1 MRRISAQL
9 VMVCLFCLGCY
20 TRVLAQA
27 TSQITGTVTDT
38 SGAVVAGASVTA
50 TQTGTGIART
60 TNSDAGGVYT
70 LPGLPLGPYKV
81 EVKKDGFATF
91 VQTGIILE
99 VGTAVTVNPILK
111 VGAVT
116 QSVQIEAT
124 APIEDTTSTG
134 VGQVVNSQSVV
145 DLPLNGRQV
154 TQLIT
159 LAGGANSVQYGFGG
173 SPSVGNLVSS
183 KNYPNEALVSVAGGM
198 LNGTTYLM
206 DGGTYNDPFNNLNLP
221 TPFPDAIQEF
231 NVQTSAIPAQY
242 GQHTGGAIN
251 IATKSGTNQFH
262 GDAFEFVRNS
272 DFNAKDFFSVNSKTP
287 NGLSDGLK
295 RNQFGGTI
303 GGPVKKNKVFFF
315 LGYQGTLLRQ
325 KPPSNQAILPTA
337 SELTGDFSNYIA
349 NCFPGRTPP
358 TLSPAYYTG
367 NQLNYAVPAD
377 VQAFASH
384 FPVGPEPC
392 GVTTFQIVSNQN
404 EHMGVG
410 KVDYQI
416 NSKQTLF
423 VRYFGTHEVQP
434 SSYNGNELTVVNA
447 GTNDTVNSIV
457 VGHTYLVS
465 TSMLNSFHF
474 TYNTDGVTKFQVP
487 IVNPTDIGIQGM
499 YTSAA
504 PFVHFSNINIT
515 GDFQSAGGFATP
527 GLVNTK
533 TWQLADDYNWTRGS
547 HQLQFGVSFIRP
559 SQTSTFC
566 VYCNGLFTFSG
577 SITGDAMADFIAGA
591 LGSMTQL
598 NISHDNENWR
608 YLGLYAQDSWK
619 VNSRLTLN
627 YGLRWEPFL
636 NGTFPLGQVSHF
648 NMADFLADVHS
659 TKYPNAPAGTLYP
672 GDPGF
677 QTGARPSY
685 TAWNNWA
692 PRIGLAW
699 DPTGSGKTLI
709 RASWGILYDT
719 PETLFFYN
727 YAGEPLWGEGITII
741 PPSGTP
747 DTFNNPWSYYQTGVS
762 PFPVT
767 QNATTAYPFYS
778 SYESAPL
785 HVHNAYMEQWNL
797 TVQRQIGAAWLVKAS
812 YLGNDLVHLWM
823 IKEQNPGVYI
833 TPAED
838 GSCTVN
844 VYNNTTQM
852 VTPKTYATC
861 DSSTNTN
868 QRRLLSQLNPAQGQY
883 YGGYPGLDPSGT
895 GSYNA
900 LLLSAEHRFSN
911 HFSMLANYTWSHCI
925 SDLWTQ
931 AINAPEYIN
940 PADHRFDR
948 GNCASVDIHHS
959 FNLSAV
965 LQSPHFSSRVLQWIA
980 GDWQLAPIF
989 SAHTGSYF
997 TAVLGGVNADDAANG
1012 IAAQRPDQV
1021 LADPYCAPK
1030 RVSPYFTSAG
1040 NCWLNPAAFAN
1051 PGGGAVYNP
1060 ATKQYQEPGAF
1071 GNEGLNN
1078 LEGPGYFDVDVS
1090 LSRKFPIT
1098 ERQSIEIRWE
1108 TFNVENRVNFVNPG
1122 TAGIAAVGTSNTATN
1137 STTFGMISSDVAPR
1151 IMQFALKY
1159 QF

>member
-1 MRRISAQL
+1 MKRISAQL
-9 VMVCLFCLGCY
+9 LLVCLLAFACSAA
-20 TRVLAQA
+20 VFAQA
-27 TSQITGTVTDT
+27 TSQISGTVTDA
-38 SGAVVAGASVTA
+38 SGAVIAGAQITA
-50 TQTGTGIART
+50 TQTTTGITRSAT
-60 TNSDAGGVYT
+60 SDASGVYT
-70 LPGLPLGPYKV
+70 LPSLPLGPYRL
-81 EVKKDGFATF
+81 EVKKEGFTTF
-91 VQTGIILE
+91 VQTGILLQ
-99 VGTAVTVNPILK
+99 VGSAATVNPVLK
-111 VGAVT
+111 VGEVT
-116 QSVQIEAT
+116 QSVQVEAT
-124 APIEDTTSTG
+124 APMVDTTTTG

-159 LAGGANSVQYGFGG
+159 LAGASNTVQYGFGG
-173 SPSVGNLVSS
+173 APSVGNLVSS

-206 DGGTYNDPFNNLNLP
+206 DGGTFNDPFNNLNLP
-221 TPFPDAIQEF
+221 TPFPDAVQEF

-242 GQHTGGAIN
+242 GMHTGGAIN

-272 DFNAKDFFSVNSKTP
+272 DFNAKDYFSVNAKTP

-303 GGPVKKNKVFFF
+303 GGPIKKNKLFFF
-315 LGYQGTLLRQ
+315 LGYQGTLIRQ
-325 KPPSNQAILPTA
+325 KPPANQAILPTA
-337 SELTGDFSNYIA
+337 SELQGNFQNYAA
-349 NCFPGRTPP
+349 NCMAKVNGQTPQLKAP
-358 TLSPAYYTG
+358 YFT
-367 NQLNYAVPAD
+367 NNILNYAVPAD
-377 VQAFASH
+377 VLSFASH

-392 GVTTFQIVSNQN
+392 GITTFQIIANQN
-404 EHMGVG
+404 EHMGIG
-410 KVDYQI
+410 RVDYQI

-423 VRYFGTHEVQP
+423 VRYYGTHSLQP

-447 GTNDTVNSIV
+447 GTDDLVNSLV

-465 TSMLNSFHF
+465 SNMVNSFHF

-487 IVNPTDIGIQGM
+487 IVNPADVGVQGM
-499 YTSAA
+499 YISAA
-504 PFVHFSNINIT
+504 PFNHYSNINIT

-533 TWQLADDYNWTRGS
+533 TWQLADDYSWTKGS
-547 HQLQFGVSFIRP
+547 HQLQFGASFIRP
-559 SQTSTFC
+559 TQVSTFC

-577 SITGDAMADFIAGA
+577 ALTGDPMADFAAGA
-591 LGSMTQL
+591 LGSMIQL
-598 NISHDNENWR
+598 NISHDDENWR

-619 VNSRLTLN
+619 INSRLTLN

-648 NMADFLADVHS
+648 NMADFLANVHS
-659 TKYPNAPAGTLYP
+659 TRYPNAPAGTLYP

-677 QTGARPSY
+677 QTGSRPSY
-685 TAWNNWA
+685 TAWNDWA

-741 PPSGTP
+741 PPAATP
-747 DTFNNPWSYYQTGVS
+747 DTFANPWSYYQTGVS

-767 QNATTAYPFYS
+767 QNATTPYPFYS
-778 SYESAPL
+778 SYETAPL

-797 TVQRQIGAAWLVKAS
+797 TVQRQIGASWLLKAS

-823 IKEQNPGVYI
+823 IQELNPGVYV
-833 TPAED
+833 TPAAN
-838 GSCTVN
+838 GTCVVN
-844 VYNNTTQM
+844 SVTYN
-852 VTPKTYATC
+852 PC
-861 DSSTNTN
+861 DSTRNTN
-868 QRRLLSQLNPAQGQY
+868 QRRLFSQLNPAQGRY
-883 YGGYPGLDPSGT
+883 YGGYPSLDDSGT

-911 HFSMLANYTWSHCI
+911 HFQMLANYTWSHCI

-931 AINAPEYIN
+931 AINAPEYTDPSN
-940 PADHRFDR
+940 PRFDR
-948 GNCASVDIHHS
+948 GNCASVDIHHN

-980 GDWQLAPIF
+980 GDWQLSPIF

-997 TAVLGGVNADDAANG
+997 TVTLGGLNADDAATG
-1012 IAAQRPDQV
+1012 IAGQRPSMV
-1021 LADPYCAPK
+1021 PGVSPYCSPK

-1040 NCWLNPAAFAN
+1040 NCWINASAFAL
-1051 PGGGAVYNP
+1051 PGGGLDANGN
-1060 ATKQYQEPGAF
+1060 EPGVL
-1071 GNEGLNN
+1071 GNEGVDN
-1078 LEGPGYFDVDVS
+1078 LEGPGFFDVDFA
-1090 LSRKFPIT
+1090 LSRRFPIT
-1098 ERQSIEIRWE
+1098 ERQSLEIRWE

-1122 TAGIAAVGTSNTATN
+1122 TAGIAAVGTSNTVLG
-1137 STTFGMISSDVAPR
+1137 SGPTFGMISSDVAPR
-1151 IMQFALKY
+1151 IMQFAIKY
-1159 QF
+1159 MF